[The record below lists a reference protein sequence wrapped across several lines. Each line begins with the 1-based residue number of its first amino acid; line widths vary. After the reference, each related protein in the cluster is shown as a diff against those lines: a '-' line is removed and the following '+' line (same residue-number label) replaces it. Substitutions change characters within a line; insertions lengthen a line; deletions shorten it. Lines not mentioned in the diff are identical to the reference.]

1 MLVWFSQIYLYPIEY
16 QYHLVVTLSG
26 SHPGS
31 STTQIKKMSRP
42 PKDPTKKI
50 KTEEKKTQD
59 EGTTFANPPLEDP
72 LVDEPS

>member
-1 MLVWFSQIYLYPIEY
+1 MLVWFSKIYLYPIEY

-26 SHPGS
+26 NHPGS
-31 STTQIKKMSRP
+31 STTQIKKKCLDRP
-42 PKDPTKKI
+42 RTQRKK
-50 KTEEKKTQD
+50 KNEEKKTRE